1 MENDKII
8 LDVPSRLWD
17 QAMIAIVRV
26 KGEFPDQRTGT
37 SNAIMYPLENTDYMI
52 IRNID
57 SYTAKVSSADFG
69 NDDLERAT
77 PPELTEE

>member
-8 LDVPSRLWD
+8 LDVPSRLWG

-26 KGEFPDQRTGT
+26 KGEYPDQRTGT
-37 SNAIMYPLENTDYMI
+37 SNAIIYPLENTDYQI
-52 IRNID
+52 IRNVG
-57 SYTAKVSSADFG
+57 SYTAKVNSPSFG
-69 NDDLERAT
+69 NDDLEKAT